1 MEISLKF
8 NNLLLNKFKI
18 LNRFLNNMERKK
30 YEKVLLK
37 IQEIKSNTSDLKQNL
52 SELSIISREELIGQI
67 YNDIIVKH
75 HPIFKERDI
84 TDTKGHPK
92 REEALP
98 SDEEFINT
106 IISNLKNHPAKKVI
120 YLKQF
125 LDNLSDISDSDRK
138 VVLKSLE
145 STEIDELKKKMNSLI
160 DIFKLDLS
168 E

>member
-1 MEISLKF
+1 
-8 NNLLLNKFKI
+8 
-18 LNRFLNNMERKK
+18 MERKE
-30 YEKVLLK
+30 YEEVLLK
-37 IQEIKSNTSDLKQNL
+37 IQEIKSNTRDLQQNL
-52 SELSIISREELIGQI
+52 SDLSIISREELIGNI

-98 SDEEFINT
+98 SDEEFVNN
-106 IISNLKNHPAKKVI
+106 IISNLKSEPAKKVI

-138 VVLKSLE
+138 VVLKSLK
-145 STEIDELKKKMNSLI
+145 STEIEDLQKKMKSLI
-160 DIFKLDLS
+160 DIFNLDLS

>member
-1 MEISLKF
+1 
-8 NNLLLNKFKI
+8 
-18 LNRFLNNMERKK
+18 MERKQ

-37 IQEIKSNTSDLKQNL
+37 IQQIRSNTKELNQNL
-52 SELSIISREELIGQI
+52 SDLSIISRKELIGKI

-98 SDEEFINT
+98 SDEEFVNT
-106 IISNLKNHPAKKVI
+106 IISNLKSHPAKKVI

-125 LDNLSDISDSDRK
+125 LDNLSNISDSDRK

-145 STEIDELKKKMNSLI
+145 STEIDDLKKKMKSLI

-168 E
+168 D